1 VLSYRDVK
9 DENII
14 IDTDTD
20 EVKLIDFGSGC
31 GLRSDWYTHFSGT
44 LLYAP
49 PEWIREHRYSH
60 YSGMLLYAP
69 PEWIREHRYSH
80 CSSTLL
86 YAPPEW
92 IRE

>member
-1 VLSYRDVK
+1 MISLFRLYPSQEDVKKNCSRLLYNLLYRDVK

-14 IDTDTD
+14 IDTHTD

-49 PEWIREHRYSH
+49 PEWIRDHR
-60 YSGMLLYAP
+60 SG
-69 PEWIREHRYSH
+69 
-80 CSSTLL
+80 T
-86 YAPPEW
+86 
-92 IRE
+92 